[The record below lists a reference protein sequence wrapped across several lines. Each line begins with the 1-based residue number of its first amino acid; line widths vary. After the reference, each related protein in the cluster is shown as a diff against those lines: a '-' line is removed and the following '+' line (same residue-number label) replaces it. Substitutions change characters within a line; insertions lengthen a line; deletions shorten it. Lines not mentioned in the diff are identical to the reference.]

1 MTIFGLSCVASQVF
15 HFFEYSSNLNNS
27 RFYSVLQVFTAVQHD
42 QTLVNLPV
50 DGQPAHPTHPPEAQA
65 LALNQAAIN

>member
-50 DGQPAHPTHPPEAQA
+50 DGELAHPTLEAQA
-65 LALNQAAIN
+65 LALNQATIN